1 MNYDFCFPQIVSPC
15 FLNTSGQSLTLLSRA
30 PQKQWKEKNRC
41 LASGALMCQ
50 HYSGHTVTQLYAE
63 FRTRRAT
70 NSDSQNEFFHDYK
83 RPQYIQILTA

>member
-1 MNYDFCFPQIVSPC
+1 MESHANSLVSRLVPM
-15 FLNTSGQSLTLLSRA
+15 LT
-30 PQKQWKEKNRC
+30 
-41 LASGALMCQ
+41 LMCQ

-83 RPQYIQILTA
+83 RPQSIQILTA

>member
-1 MNYDFCFPQIVSPC
+1 M
-15 FLNTSGQSLTLLSRA
+15 LNDLSLS
-30 PQKQWKEKNRC
+30 EHI
-41 LASGALMCQ
+41 MCQ

-83 RPQYIQILTA
+83 RPQSIQILTA